1 MTDSKFK
8 YKLCLKKSSIDKR
21 DLKLQIPQID
31 KQQPVPEKHEVIIR
45 CKYDQ
50 LNIGSCSSNVI
61 CNQIMNLVDLSNNEY
76 PSRLFQYYI
85 SREVTG
91 QTKEDNGCTF
101 RNAYHQLKNIG
112 FTNNSLWE
120 YDVSKFDMKPSQ
132 EAYDNVNK
140 SLVKRYLSLMPS
152 LYAIQYTLSKNILIA
167 FGCTIYDNFN
177 DLDENYIVPYP
188 SVYSQ
193 PCGGHAL
200 LIISYDNNK
209 KLFKI
214 QNSWGINWGDGNGC
228 CYMHYDHLLN
238 PNTGAFEFWI
248 ISSKD

>member
-8 YKLCLKKSSIDKR
+8 YKLCLKKSPVDKR
-21 DLKLQIPQID
+21 DLQLQIPLQID
-31 KQQPVPEKHEVIIR
+31 KQPVPEKHEVIVR

-50 LNIGSCSSNVI
+50 MNIGSCSSNVI
-61 CNQIMNLVDLSNNEY
+61 CNQIMNLKELSNNEY
-76 PSRLFQYYI
+76 TSRLFQYYI
-85 SREVTG
+85 SREVTNS
-91 QTKEDNGCTF
+91 TKEDNGCTF
-101 RNAYHQLKNIG
+101 RDAYHALKNIG
-112 FTNNSLWE
+112 FTSETLWE
-120 YDVSKFDMKPSQ
+120 YDTKKFDMKPSQ
-132 EAYDNVNK
+132 EAYNACNK

-200 LIISYDNNK
+200 LLIGYDNTT

-214 QNSWGINWGDGNGC
+214 QNSWGVNWGINGC
-228 CYMHYDHLLN
+228 CFMHYDHILN